1 MTTALTANESTKSTE
16 PMEQNDEVSTNDFS
30 ATKENDTS
38 PTSSSGSKRPLV
50 ESSDQNVES
59 EMDQSADVV
68 SGAKKLKLET
78 DSAWKKKENIL
89 KTWRGKNCGKNS
101 YCDKV
106 TSFLG
111 KKFVKFTVL
120 HYYVY
125 EQFFGRSKS
134 EKAFSEKT

>member
-78 DSAWKKKENIL
+78 DSAWKKKKYIL
-89 KTWRGKNCGKNS
+89 KTWR
-101 YCDKV
+101 
-106 TSFLG
+106 
-111 KKFVKFTVL
+111 
-120 HYYVY
+120 
-125 EQFFGRSKS
+125 
-134 EKAFSEKT
+134 EKTVEKIHTVIKLPVF